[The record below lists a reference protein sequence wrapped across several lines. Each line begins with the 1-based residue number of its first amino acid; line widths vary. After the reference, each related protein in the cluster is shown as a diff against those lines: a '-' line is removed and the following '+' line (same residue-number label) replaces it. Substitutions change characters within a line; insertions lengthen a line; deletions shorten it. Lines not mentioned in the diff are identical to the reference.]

1 MKFPH
6 QLIIVFILPSLI
18 ISQTPTSV
26 SHLCS
31 LDKLIVK
38 YKTINENIIPTNDN
52 FCDCTVINT
61 SPWGLPALVIQ
72 CHDMLFDNSFF
83 EAEVL
88 PYGTEKLDLSWNNFQ
103 HVPDLIGDQ
112 LKILE
117 LSNNKIKTIDDN
129 NFDKIQYL
137 RELDLSRNKIEE
149 ISINAFSELHLLQK
163 LDLSRNRI
171 KTIFHNV
178 FSPLPALTH
187 LILSENNLKKAFTE
201 DSGDLFISLGV
212 TPNLLKLELKSCQLN
227 QIDLLQGTGLE
238 EVDLSNNNFS
248 SPIDLARGI
257 EKLDLSGNPIKALK
271 ANFLPHLFKLS
282 HLYLR
287 DMPNLASVDEFSLF
301 GLPKL
306 IELNFEGSRNLTSF
320 DEYAFGT
327 SANLN
332 ETEIILEILNL
343 RGTSLKTLNSTL
355 LSAFQNI
362 KVLNLE
368 GNPILCNCDIQWVQD
383 LLIETGGQCLRPK
396 SLRGTLLTNV
406 PKARFECKK
415 WTHWFYSL
423 MNGLLV
429 FLLLILCGVAI
440 WLIVVGIKPSRR
452 KNLQK
457 VGASSP
463 YARITIEPNR
473 AENHF

>member
-6 QLIIVFILPSLI
+6 QLIIIFILPSLS
-18 ISQTPTSV
+18 ISQTPTSI

-31 LDKLIVK
+31 LDKLIIK
-38 YKTINENIIPTNDN
+38 DKTINENIVPVNDN
-52 FCDCTVINT
+52 FCDCTTINT

-72 CHDMLFDNSFF
+72 CHDMLFENKLF
-83 EAEVL
+83 EAEIL

-103 HVPDLIGDQ
+103 HVPDLIGDE

-117 LSNNKIKTIDDN
+117 LSNNKIITIDDN
-129 NFDKIQYL
+129 NFDKIQFL
-137 RELDLSRNKIEE
+137 RELDLSRNKIEA

-163 LDLSRNRI
+163 LDLTRNKI
-171 KTIFHNV
+171 KIINHNV

-187 LILSENNLKKAFTE
+187 LILSENNLKNAFSE
-201 DSGDLFISLGV
+201 NGGDLFLSLGV
-212 TPNLLKLELKSCQLN
+212 TTNLLILELNSCQLEK
-227 QIDLLQGTGLE
+227 IDLLLGTGLE
-238 EVDLSNNNFS
+238 ELYLTDNNFS
-248 SPIDLARGI
+248 KPIDLAKGI
-257 EKLDLSGNPIKALK
+257 EKLDLSGNPIKALTV
-271 ANFLPHLFKLS
+271 NFLPHLFKLT

-287 DMPNLASVDEFSLF
+287 DMPNLGSVDEFSLF

-306 IELNFEGSRNLTSF
+306 IELNFEGSRNLTKF
-320 DEYAFGT
+320 DEYAFGENAIT
-327 SANLN
+327 N
-332 ETEIILEILNL
+332 ETESILEILNL
-343 RGTSLKTLNSTL
+343 RGTSLKSLNSTL
-355 LSAFQNI
+355 LNVFQNI
-362 KVLNLE
+362 KVLNLA
-368 GNPILCNCDIQWVQD
+368 GNPILCDCDIEWVQD
-383 LLIETGGQCLRPK
+383 LSIQTGGQCLRPK
-396 SLRGTLLTNV
+396 SLRGTLITDV

-452 KNLQK
+452 TNLQK